1 MPPKIPRRA
10 TANRRQP
17 SKSEDNS
24 EQYGMESRTRNSG
37 RKISGNL
44 SSKDCDNNEEN
55 ITHQLPKSGIKRKTV
70 ETINE
75 KNDRK
80 SIKMECP
87 EKEENDFT
95 PRRSSRGVIPNRKFK
110 DMEVNFTPGRK
121 QNLKTEKAEVQKKDT
136 RKVQAK
142 TKKLTPATSRN
153 NRTADVKPKNEPV
166 IASAV
171 SIEEIK
177 DDAIVEDDS
186 AHDYNKVIVANT
198 MNTAD
203 TQRDEEMKDFP
214 SIKIVKFN
222 SENKIEISDF
232 NPSISKLLELAQNAE
247 QEHHD
252 LQQIFKDSEHVSQ
265 PGFTV
270 TEMKI
275 VEVQPEIEKKIEEET
290 NNEGS
295 LLSSSVYN
303 VQTNKDIGDFNTDA
317 LSKINSVQKFECNS
331 FSLSQ
336 PVECF
341 EKPMETHVMVE
352 NIMQKQLDTTISE
365 PIEEKDDHSHVVED
379 RENDMAEMAENR
391 EVESPCDENS
401 KLPKDQSDADGEIHL
416 AVKNALLEMTD
427 KSAESEENEISETSQ
442 EETAKSEPSESVSSS
457 GTQTAR
463 EVIKLPALNPKSRLG
478 PVKPITEDIEQP
490 LKIDESGNPVKT
502 TNPTKQEFIIVHVPD
517 GQMIKRTSVR
527 VAKPEDCI
535 PFNLDDDGQY
545 HCGVCDYQT
554 NKKVNV
560 LKHRRKHVDD
570 KPHCCPYC
578 KYRTSTSSNL
588 KRHISIHQDIRS
600 FRCHL
605 CNATFRQ
612 KIHLERHIRYRHE
625 EKRVKCPL
633 CDYVCANENPDLKVH
648 MKRRHLPQDG
658 EDGSYQAFKC
668 EECGMVTLNKK
679 DFKQHMKFHR
689 SGPELKLFCDFC
701 SFVTDCE
708 SRLRRH
714 SYIHSKE
721 RPYKCGMCDY
731 RGSQKEHV
739 IRHMRSQHNIEIE
752 RKNRKGDD
760 DEDDSLSGSIDSR
773 DEPQEM
779 KIVQTEQKT
788 EKHDYSS
795 QEKIFACN
803 HCSMKFSKLLNL
815 YKHLHAQHKEILPEP
830 TGNEFLCV
838 VCDFKTTT
846 KKNLLVH
853 MRKHNQID
861 QIPPSHVYSCVLC
874 NYINPK
880 RRNLFQHMKKKH
892 GIEIVMKDD
901 GSTSCFVTDGN
912 IVSSKCDEA
921 VQNILT
927 IGDMVTTETEEQ
939 ELQIVTE
946 DLDKD
951 GMQVQNVISFDD
963 LAYAVSHPQ
972 PHNRNLIVVEP
983 NTPLVQEHEAAEAI
997 EGLQALAEQPGIV
1010 SNQEVMTEQ
1019 QLITADVVE
1028 NIKTE
1033 NETEVVTLETN
1044 DDQNDNVEKTEGED
1058 GLQLSADEV
1067 MHLSAGD
1074 FVEINGE
1081 MYKVEIREDPG
1092 TNTEIVAD
1100 TS

>member
-1 MPPKIPRRA
+1 
-10 TANRRQP
+10 
-17 SKSEDNS
+17 
-24 EQYGMESRTRNSG
+24 
-37 RKISGNL
+37 
-44 SSKDCDNNEEN
+44 
-55 ITHQLPKSGIKRKTV
+55 
-70 ETINE
+70 
-75 KNDRK
+75 
-80 SIKMECP
+80 
-87 EKEENDFT
+87 
-95 PRRSSRGVIPNRKFK
+95 
-110 DMEVNFTPGRK
+110 
-121 QNLKTEKAEVQKKDT
+121 
-136 RKVQAK
+136 
-142 TKKLTPATSRN
+142 
-153 NRTADVKPKNEPV
+153 
-166 IASAV
+166 
-171 SIEEIK
+171 
-177 DDAIVEDDS
+177 
-186 AHDYNKVIVANT
+186 
-198 MNTAD
+198 
-203 TQRDEEMKDFP
+203 MKDFP

-222 SENKIEISDF
+222 SENKMEITDF
-232 NPSISKLLELAQNAE
+232 NPSISSNSLEKLNNDEEPQDFSIIREEDLEKITSELLELAQNAE
-247 QEHHD
+247 QEQHD
-252 LQQIFKDSEHVSQ
+252 LQQIFNGSEHVSQ
-265 PGFTV
+265 PMCVPPSFTV

-275 VEVQPEIEKKIEEET
+275 VELQPETEKNMVEEI
-290 NNEGS
+290 NAKGAI
-295 LLSSSVYN
+295 LSSSVYSE
-303 VQTNKDIGDFNTDA
+303 QTNKENGNLNSDPI
-317 LSKINSVQKFECNS
+317 SKIIPVQKFECDS
-331 FSLSQ
+331 LSLSQ
-336 PVECF
+336 PVECL
-341 EKPMETHVMVE
+341 EKQMETHVMVE
-352 NIMQKQLDTTISE
+352 NIMQKQLGTTITEPSE
-365 PIEEKDDHSHVVED
+365 GKDNHSHVGED
-379 RENDMAEMAENR
+379 REKDMDEMVEN
-391 EVESPCDENS
+391 SKMGNPCDEDS
-401 KLPKDQSDADGEIHL
+401 KLAQVQSDADSEIHL

-442 EETAKSEPSESVSSS
+442 EETAKSEPSETVSSS
-457 GTQTAR
+457 GTQTAG

-478 PVKPITEDIEQP
+478 PVVKSITVDIEQP

-535 PFNLDDDGQY
+535 PFNMDEDGQY
-545 HCGVCDYQT
+545 HCGVCEYQT

-625 EKRVKCPL
+625 EKKVKCPL

-752 RKNRKGDD
+752 RKNRKADD
-760 DEDDSLSGSIDSR
+760 DEDSLSGSIDSR
-773 DEPQEM
+773 DEPLEM
-779 KIVQTEQKT
+779 KVQTEQKT

-815 YKHLHAQHKEILPEP
+815 YKHLHAQHKEILPEQ

-912 IVSSKCDEA
+912 VISSKCDEA

-951 GMQVQNVISFDD
+951 GIQVQNVISFDD

-983 NTPLVQEHEAAEAI
+983 NNPLVQEHEAAEAI
-997 EGLQALAEQPGIV
+997 EGLQALAEQPGII
-1010 SNQEVMTEQ
+1010 SNQEVTTDP
-1019 QLITADVVE
+1019 QLITADVME

-1033 NETEVVTLETN
+1033 NETEVVTMETN
-1044 DDQNDNVEKTEGED
+1044 DDQNDNVEKMEAED
-1058 GLQLSADEV
+1058 GIQLSADEV

-1092 TNTEIVAD
+1092 NNTEIVNG